1 MWTLLEALVIS
12 CTLVLFRNA
21 AFVAF
26 LPPVAGRTIPKTVKV
41 GLAVAL
47 TLVFAPRFAGV
58 TAMQLQLSST
68 DAGVWL
74 QIGWLAARETAVG
87 ASLAWLFGLCL
98 VPGRIA
104 GAYIAQEMGL
114 TMAQLTSATD
124 DQQSNV
130 VSQGFEAL
138 GVLLFFG
145 LNLHHAMFFMLG
157 SSFSTR
163 PILGR
168 WSLPTW
174 DTVMY
179 SISKVEHQGFLIIAP
194 IGILMFV
201 LSITLLITMR
211 TAPQFNFMTYGMTL
225 RLIAGLGGL
234 ILFFPDVFTAM
245 QQFLNQITSE
255 SWVHG

>member
-1 MWTLLEALVIS
+1 MIEALVIS

-26 LPPVAGRTIPKTVKV
+26 LPPVAGKSIPKTVKV
-41 GLAVAL
+41 GLAV
-47 TLVFAPRFAGV
+47 APRFAGV
-58 TAMQLQLSST
+58 TAMQLQVSST
-68 DAGVWL
+68 GAGVWL

-145 LNLHHAMFFMLG
+145 LNLHHAMFMMLG
-157 SSFSTR
+157 SSFATR
-163 PILGR
+163 PIVGA

-179 SISKVEHQGFLIIAP
+179 SISKVEHQGFLMIAP

-201 LSITLLITMR
+201 ISITMLITMR

-225 RLIAGLGGL
+225 RLVVGLAGLF
-234 ILFFPDVFTAM
+234 LFLPDVFTAM
-245 QQFLNQITSE
+245 EHFLNQITSE